1 METMAKSFF
10 CLFFFFFNLGN
21 KCSAYLIV
29 LPICPHSAESYF
41 VISHT
46 GYILQ
51 QDQHICFFQSELL
64 QFHHVSLDLFYVS
77 LQLSFVQLGFGVT
90 DVSQRCNGIMNRLK
104 PWQVKQRRLPSFVG
118 ALTLWQKCVLDV
130 SSIMHHLPSV
140 HHWNLKENLR
150 AQVMYCTF

>member
-51 QDQHICFFQSELL
+51 QDQHICFFLVRAPLVPPCFSGSVLCLFAALLCPAWLWCHRCVSEM
-64 QFHHVSLDLFYVS
+64 QWHHE
-77 LQLSFVQLGFGVT
+77 
-90 DVSQRCNGIMNRLK
+90 
-104 PWQVKQRRLPSFVG
+104 PPE
-118 ALTLWQKCVLDV
+118 TLA
-130 SSIMHHLPSV
+130 S
-140 HHWNLKENLR
+140 
-150 AQVMYCTF
+150 